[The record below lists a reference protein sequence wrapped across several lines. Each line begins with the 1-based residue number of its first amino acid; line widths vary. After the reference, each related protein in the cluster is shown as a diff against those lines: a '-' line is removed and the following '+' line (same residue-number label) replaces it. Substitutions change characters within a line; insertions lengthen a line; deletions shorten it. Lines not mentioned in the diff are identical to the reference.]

1 MKKPLFTCLQSHLR
15 QSRIRESRRCQQQME
30 GQVQQKKG
38 NDYDPL
44 DTILNG
50 PTKPKMG

>member
-1 MKKPLFTCLQSHLR
+1 MKKLLFTCLQSHLR

-30 GQVQQKKG
+30 EQTQQKKG

-44 DTILNG
+44 LTLLNG
-50 PTKPKMG
+50 PAKPKMG